1 MHQRSSKL
9 LAEPLGQKLCP
20 TPLTTVAEPR
30 LTGGDA
36 AHRGGAGHLGAEPGI
51 WGRSRAFWGG
61 AGLPGGARLRRSMSR
76 TAGGGAARVSAP
88 DTQTDRQTRQTEKVS
103 TVSKSQ
109 RERGG
114 RKPPAAPLWQKIFIG
129 AEPASAGGARLRF
142 GGLLGICV
150 LLDLT

>member
-1 MHQRSSKL
+1 M
-9 LAEPLGQKLCP
+9 
-20 TPLTTVAEPR
+20 
-30 LTGGDA
+30 
-36 AHRGGAGHLGAEPGI
+36 
-51 WGRSRAFWGG
+51 GRSRAFWGG

-76 TAGGGAARVSAP
+76 AAGWMDGGGAARVSAP